1 MRSPPNGACGG
12 KSLVNVSIMSE
23 IQLTSPPADGISNV
37 VFGRHT
43 PDSLLVS
50 SWDNS
55 VRLYNTT
62 QNVQV
67 HQYQHKAAVLD
78 VCFGRT
84 DSQCFSGSV
93 DRSVRVCDLSTG
105 VDSHVGTHD
114 NAVKAV
120 SYLRGAGVLV
130 TGRYCISRY
139 VNGFAS
145 ILTAIAFAVG
155 TAA

>member
-1 MRSPPNGACGG
+1 
-12 KSLVNVSIMSE
+12 MSE
-23 IQLTSPPADGISNV
+23 IQLSTPPADGITNV

-105 VDSHVGTHD
+105 VDSHVGSHD
-114 NAVKAV
+114 NSVKAV

-130 TGRYCISRY
+130 TGRLCSISLMP
-139 VNGFAS
+139 VMPSF
-145 ILTAIAFAVG
+145 FH
-155 TAA
+155 

>member
-1 MRSPPNGACGG
+1 MRVRQPKPTDDHSPPALASRRHCARCLLLPALAKSSRSP
-12 KSLVNVSIMSE
+12 VIMSE
-23 IQLTSPPADGISNV
+23 IQLSSPPSDGISNV

-55 VRLYNTT
+55 VRLYNTA
-62 QNVQV
+62 QNAEV

-78 VCFGRT
+78 VCFGRS

-105 VDSHVGTHD
+105 ADSHVGSHD
-114 NAVKAV
+114 NSVKSVA
-120 SYLRGAGVLV
+120 YLRNAGVLV
-130 TGRYCISRY
+130 TGRCW
-139 VNGFAS
+139 
-145 ILTAIAFAVG
+145 
-155 TAA
+155 

>member
-1 MRSPPNGACGG
+1 
-12 KSLVNVSIMSE
+12 MSE
-23 IQLTSPPADGISNV
+23 IQLSSPPADGITNV

-105 VDSHVGTHD
+105 VDSHVGSHD
-114 NAVKAV
+114 NSVKAT

-130 TGRYCISRY
+130 TGRLC
-139 VNGFAS
+139 FACDLCAPLDHVS
-145 ILTAIAFAVG
+145 LTARLQLGLQHEGLGHQAAGSLRTHAVP
-155 TAA
+155 A